1 MLTEPLVCDIV
12 AVRAVGGYPLELS
25 YPHGQVRLLD
35 AEPLLG
41 PRAYDVVR
49 TDADAFAAVRV
60 NAGGALVWPAG
71 RGTGTRLGMVHRM
84 SEPASPEP

>member
-1 MLTEPLVCDIV
+1 MLTEPLDDVV
-12 AVRAVGGYPLELS
+12 AVRAVGGYLLELA
-25 YPHGQVRLLD
+25 YRHGQVRLLD

-60 NAGGALVWPAG
+60 NAGGALVWPAVP
-71 RGTGTRLGMVHRM
+71 GTGIPAGMVQRM
-84 SEPASPEP
+84 SEPA